1 MNLLILG
8 SGGREHAL
16 AWKLSQSD
24 KIENLYIAPG
34 NAGTATV
41 GTNIPVESSDFDEIK
56 MWVVEKEI
64 DLVVVGPEIPLVN
77 GIVDFFYGDPILK
90 TVPIIGPDKKAA
102 QLEGSKDFAKQF
114 MHRYNIPTAKYK
126 TFTSQT
132 LNEGY
137 QFLDSLKPP
146 FVLKA
151 DGLAGGK
158 GVLIVDNPEDAKA
171 EFKEMLTGSKF
182 GEASQKVIIEEFLDG
197 IELSVFVITDGKN
210 YKILPEAKDYKR
222 IGENDTG
229 KNTGGMGAISPV
241 SFANKEFMLKVQNQ
255 IIEPTLAG
263 LQNDGLQYKGF
274 IFFGLMNVN
283 GSPYVIE
290 YNCRLGDPEAEAV
303 IPRIKSDMIDLLEG
317 VVQGN
322 LNEKQLII
330 DDRYTATVVLVSAG
344 YPEKYET
351 GKAISGLNNLTNC
364 ILFYAGVSNDIDEN
378 IYKTSGGR
386 VIAVTAYGN
395 TMEEALKTSYEN
407 IAQIQFDGKTFRQD
421 IGFDLK

>member
-114 MHRYNIPTAKYK
+114 MQRYNIPTAKYK
-126 TFTSQT
+126 TFTIQT
-132 LNEGY
+132 LNQGY
-137 QFLDSLKPP
+137 QFLDSLTPP

-303 IPRIKSDMIDLLEG
+303 IPRIKSDMVDLY
-317 VVQGN
+317 
-322 LNEKQLII
+322 EKQLVI

-351 GKAISGLNNLTNC
+351 GKAITGLNNLTNC

>member
-64 DLVVVGPEIPLVN
+64 DLVVVGPEIPLVH
-77 GIVDFFYGDPILK
+77 GIVDFFSGDPILK

-241 SFANKEFMLKVQNQ
+241 SFVNKEFMLKVQNQ

-303 IPRIKSDMIDLLEG
+303 IPRIKSDMVDLLEG
-317 VVQGN
+317 VAQEN
-322 LNEKQLII
+322 LNEKQLVI

>member
-114 MHRYNIPTAKYK
+114 MQRYNIPTAKYK
-126 TFTSQT
+126 TFTIQT
-132 LNEGY
+132 LNQGY
-137 QFLDSLKPP
+137 QFLDSLTPP

-303 IPRIKSDMIDLLEG
+303 IPRIKSDMVDLLEG
-317 VVQGN
+317 VAQEN
-322 LNEKQLII
+322 LNEKQLVI

-351 GKAISGLNNLTNC
+351 GKAITGLNNLTNC

>member
-24 KIENLYIAPG
+24 KIENIYIAPG

-64 DLVVVGPEIPLVN
+64 DMVVVGPEIPLVQ
-77 GIVDFFYGDPILK
+77 GIVDFFSGDPILK

-114 MHRYNIPTAKYK
+114 MQRNNIPTAKYK
-126 TFTSQT
+126 TFTNQT
-132 LNEGY
+132 INEGY
-137 QFLDSLKPP
+137 QFLDSLTPP
-146 FVLKA
+146 YVLKA
-151 DGLAGGK
+151 NGLAGGK
-158 GVLIVDNPEDAKA
+158 GVLIMDSLDDAKA

-182 GEASQKVIIEEFLDG
+182 GEASEKVIIEEFLNG

-241 SFANKEFMLKVQNQ
+241 SFANKEFMQKVQTQ
-255 IIEPTLAG
+255 IIEPTLTG
-263 LQNDGLQYKGF
+263 LQNDHLQYKGF

-283 GSPYVIE
+283 DSPYVIE

-303 IPRIKSDMIDLLEG
+303 IPRIKSDMVDLLEG
-317 VVQGN
+317 VAQDN
-322 LNEKQLII
+322 LNEKQLVI
-330 DDRYTATVVLVSAG
+330 DDRYTATVVLVSEG
-344 YPEKYET
+344 YPDKYET
-351 GKAISGLNNLTNC
+351 GKAITGLNNLTNC
-364 ILFYAGVSNDIDEN
+364 ILFYAGVSNDIDDN

-407 IAQIQFDGKTFRQD
+407 IAQIQFEGKTFRQD
-421 IGFDLK
+421 IGVDLK

>member
-1 MNLLILG
+1 
-8 SGGREHAL
+8 
-16 AWKLSQSD
+16 
-24 KIENLYIAPG
+24 
-34 NAGTATV
+34 
-41 GTNIPVESSDFDEIK
+41 

-137 QFLDSLKPP
+137 QFLDSLTPP